1 MRAAGRLSEIR
12 ADDLAFNVQ
21 EASSLLASRRHRII
35 KRRRGGAHA
44 PDGRVA
50 RRLYL
55 AALSLVD
62 RTNPG
67 EFVHHFSGNNRFIGD
82 YLTEEVLARQTA
94 EVRNFILD
102 MSIVDRFS
110 APLPTT
116 QLDGMVS
123 RHSPRLATYQ
133 FVSHSA
139 GRRGHGSVSITFLA
153 QSPEASGTDIRI
165 ERRHYIAAPRSG

>member
-1 MRAAGRLSEIR
+1 MRRTEGWPAG
-12 ADDLAFNVQ
+12 
-21 EASSLLASRRHRII
+21 
-35 KRRRGGAHA
+35 
-44 PDGRVA
+44 
-50 RRLYL
+50 LYL

-110 APLPTT
+110 APLCDYLTGR
-116 QLDGMVS
+116 Q
-123 RHSPRLATYQ
+123 
-133 FVSHSA
+133 SA
-139 GRRGHGSVSITFLA
+139 GIRDLQHTNLFLIPLDAEDAGSVSITFGAVARSLLRR
-153 QSPEASGTDIRI
+153 ASGSSDVTTSPRRGVV
-165 ERRHYIAAPRSG
+165 ERKWLRRRRRPPCDGCWQQ